1 MNMSLVSSEL
11 NYCDIDAGNNLCQGY
26 YIIDF
31 FTYPYTLKEHFNV
44 DRQVIS
50 SGEMAY

>member
-31 FTYPYTLKEHFNV
+31 LHTPIHLKNTLTLT
-44 DRQVIS
+44 DR
-50 SGEMAY
+50 